1 MMVITAGMIAMNR
14 EAITF
19 IALLSAFVMAICTYS
34 LTQKVDELIIE
45 KEHWKEVAGCDVIVE
60 DLVLNAYICVKK
72 ERNNNG

>member
-1 MMVITAGMIAMNR
+1 MIAMNR

-34 LTQKVDELIIE
+34 LTQKMRQLIIE

-72 ERNNNG
+72 DKKTRNNNG

>member
-1 MMVITAGMIAMNR
+1 MIAMNR

-19 IALLSAFVMAICTYS
+19 IAFMLSAFVMAIYTYS
-34 LTQKVDELIIE
+34 LTQKMRQLIIE

>member
-1 MMVITAGMIAMNR
+1 MNR

-19 IALLSAFVMAICTYS
+19 IAFMLSFVMAIYTYS
-34 LTQKVDELIIE
+34 LTQKMRQLIIE

-60 DLVLNAYICVKK
+60 DLVLNAFICVKE